1 MNQPSPSVTIKK
13 ADWQRDQ
20 QQIIAIR
27 TEVFV
32 QEQGVPTDIELDGQ
46 DPQCHHL
53 LAYLGDQP
61 IGTVRLLPDGRIG
74 RLAVVMEQ
82 RHRGSGGELLRE
94 IIRVAHAAGMESLY
108 LHAQVQT
115 LDFYRRLGFIAD
127 GEEFVEAGI
136 RHRNMTLPA
145 P

>member
-1 MNQPSPSVTIKK
+1 MNQPLPPVTVRR

-20 QQIIAIR
+20 PQIIDIR
-27 TEVFV
+27 TRVFV
-32 QEQGVPTDIELDGQ
+32 EEQGVPTAIELDGQ

-53 LAYLGDQP
+53 LAYLGDRP

-74 RLAVVMEQ
+74 RLAVLKEQ
-82 RHRGSGGELLRE
+82 RHQGSGGQLLRE
-94 IIRVAHAAGMESLY
+94 IISVAHSLGMTALY

-115 LDFYRRLGFIAD
+115 LDFYRCMGFIAD